1 MATPQFAMKNGFFV
15 FKAEG
20 RAFENK
26 SFSLLAFGITW
37 YYFYYMKTRKQQ
49 YTVRW
54 GEGFS
59 QSWLSLSEA
68 MKIVRE
74 LINEYPS
81 VTVEKI

>member
-1 MATPQFAMKNGFFV
+1 
-15 FKAEG
+15 
-20 RAFENK
+20 
-26 SFSLLAFGITW
+26 
-37 YYFYYMKTRKQQ
+37 MKTRKQQ

-59 QSWLSLSEA
+59 QSWLSFSEA

>member
-1 MATPQFAMKNGFFV
+1 
-15 FKAEG
+15 
-20 RAFENK
+20 
-26 SFSLLAFGITW
+26 
-37 YYFYYMKTRKQQ
+37 MKTKKQQ

-59 QSWLSLSEA
+59 QSWLSLAEA